1 MKWATL
7 ILVVLASPAVHAQD
21 SKLQDSKPLIP
32 AFVKAKCD
40 GKLSSVLL
48 SSFKD
53 ALTASKA
60 YRLAATLHDDGPG
73 GKVLFIQ
80 MSCVERNNTVAVA
93 SAYGIAKCVSANE
106 CHMALDGSSMTAL
119 LCDPNGET
127 QCGAELFKE
136 LVFYANTAKPI
147 LKVD

>member
-1 MKWATL
+1 MKLATL
-7 ILVVLASPAVHAQD
+7 SLVMLASLAVHAQD
-21 SKLQDSKPLIP
+21 SKPPIP
-32 AFVKAKCD
+32 TFVKAKCD
-40 GKLSSVLL
+40 GKLPSVLL
-48 SSFKD
+48 SSFRN

-60 YRLAATLHDDGPG
+60 YRLAATLHDDSPG

-93 SAYGIAKCVSANE
+93 SAYGIAKCVNANE

-127 QCGAELFKE
+127 QCGVELFKE
-136 LVFYANTAKPI
+136 LVSYASTAKPI